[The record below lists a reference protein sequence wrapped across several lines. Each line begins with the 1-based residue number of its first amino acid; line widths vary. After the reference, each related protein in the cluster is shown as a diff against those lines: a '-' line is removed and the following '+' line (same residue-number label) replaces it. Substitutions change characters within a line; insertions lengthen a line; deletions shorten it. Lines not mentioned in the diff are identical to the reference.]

1 MQNPFQ
7 MQAQAAMYG
16 GVGVLQHQMAAMQQ
30 LQQQQQVQSVRP
42 PLPPLPPGPPP
53 PESNKSDVAN
63 IPTPAA
69 ASEPPPLP
77 PGPPGPPRPSG
88 PPVPPGPPPH
98 IENSQNYQSQSP
110 QGQQIQWGQHFQ
122 SFRGPRPPPSNNQQ
136 GGQRPWG
143 PRPPMNQERGP
154 RGPRPQMNQHQRGPR
169 PLMDGGGPHSG
180 NWNQQQRGPRPMMN
194 QGGPRPLMDTRLP
207 RQDFQQQ
214 NQGNN
219 RGGHQDRNQQ
229 QNQGRNNRGGS
240 EDRREGDWTCP
251 QCSKLNFSFRN
262 NCKWCPNVTKPSQE
276 DHDANFQPR
285 DNFQGNQRFGNQNQP
300 QRKSRFESNQDQD
313 QRRFGQDFGG
323 QERGFDR
330 QGRGGGQ
337 QQQNNRNNQ
346 QNPNLI
352 ERPADWICKI
362 DGTNNFAKRKSCF
375 KCSRPRDQCEYF
387 ENQQQQQQHPQPS
400 RSQQQQQT
408 PQPPKPVTKTQ
419 DSPNKTDLA
428 QFEQM
433 FSNWEKQFEE
443 WKVTNADNPDQKY
456 VRDYITNMN
465 AMKEK
470 LEERRRNLQL
480 KNQQV
485 TPAVPVVQAQ
495 AQPAYYTASSSSS
508 STSAAVASSSKPSTS
523 QPESS
528 ISDIVKAALENS
540 QFGLNPDSSKVPPM
554 TNVSASE
561 PKQMPEEITLEE
573 DDEEENPLFSK
584 RTEGIPGIGDGQD
597 PEIVIEEE
605 PFKDPH
611 KPRIDISDPE
621 AEDDEEIEEIPPKRT
636 KVDEELDQD
645 NRWGNQQPSQYQSRR
660 PGACWTTTTQQRP
673 QRPSFTPRFNQPAL
687 QRPFMPRSGTPMQ
700 PRFARPPMQRPNFSN
715 FPRPQRPDFAPRNSA
730 SWNTRAPSPAAIP
743 KSAWDERN
751 ELFMNPDDDDV
762 DEEDLFERR
771 DNSSKTWN
779 PVAKVVDYAH
789 GGQES
794 ASSKDYHQDFHDH
807 RNHDQRPQQYNRE
820 YHHDDHRRFYE
831 NERREHHG
839 QDHHLSR
846 SYDRNDQYYD
856 HHSRGSSYDRE
867 FRGGQDHHHT
877 PRNYNQYDDQPT
889 QPLRPAPKAFTEPKA
904 PPAEPQ
910 KAPQGDILQV
920 DDLVHP
926 PGRYM
931 RPPKIVIILRGLP
944 GSGKSFVA
952 KNIKNQ
958 ESSYGSEAPRI
969 LALDDYFECDGEYEY
984 EAELEDAYRASL
996 IKSFKKQI
1004 DDGYFSF
1011 IMVDCINN
1019 LNKHYEE
1026 MWSYAKQ
1033 KGFEVS
1039 IFDDVTICFAL

>member
-1 MQNPFQ
+1 MQNPFH
-7 MQAQAAMYG
+7 MQAQAAIYG

-30 LQQQQQVQSVRP
+30 LQQQQVQSARP

-53 PESNKSDVAN
+53 PESNKTDVAN
-63 IPTPAA
+63 IPTPATT
-69 ASEPPPLP
+69 SEPPPLP
-77 PGPPGPPRPSG
+77 PGPPRPPG
-88 PPVPPGPPPH
+88 PPVPAGPPPTV
-98 IENSQNYQSQSP
+98 ETSQNYQSP
-110 QGQQIQWGQHFQ
+110 QGQQNQWGRHFQ
-122 SFRGPRPPPSNNQQ
+122 NIRGPRPPPPNNQQ
-136 GGQRPWG
+136 RGQRPWG

-154 RGPRPQMNQHQRGPR
+154 RGPRPPMNQHQRGP
-169 PLMDGGGPHSG
+169 GPQSG
-180 NWNQQQRGPRPMMN
+180 HWNQQQRGPRPLMN
-194 QGGPRPLMDTRLP
+194 QSGPRPLMDTRPP
-207 RQDFQQQ
+207 RPDFQHQ

-219 RGGHQDRNQQ
+219 RGGN
-229 QNQGRNNRGGS
+229 
-240 EDRREGDWTCP
+240 EDRRP
-251 QCSKLNFSFRN
+251 
-262 NCKWCPNVTKPSQE
+262 
-276 DHDANFQPR
+276 NFQPR
-285 DNFQGNQRFGNQNQP
+285 DDFQGSNQKFGHQN

-313 QRRFGQDFGG
+313 QRRFGQ
-323 QERGFDR
+323 ERGFG
-330 QGRGGGQ
+330 QGRGGQ
-337 QQQNNRNNQ
+337 QQQFNNRNNQ

-375 KCSRPRDQCEYF
+375 KCSRPKDQCEYF
-387 ENQQQQQQHPQPS
+387 ENQQQQQHPQPS
-400 RSQQQQQT
+400 RPQQQQQT
-408 PQPPKPVTKTQ
+408 PQPPKPQ

-443 WKVTNADNPDQKY
+443 WKVANAENPDQKY

-480 KNQQV
+480 KNQQQIA
-485 TPAVPVVQAQ
+485 PQVPVVPK

-508 STSAAVASSSKPSTS
+508 SSTSAAAVASSSKPSTS
-523 QPESS
+523 QSESS

-554 TNVSASE
+554 TNVPAEQE
-561 PKQMPEEITLEE
+561 PKPAEEITLEE
-573 DDEEENPLFSK
+573 EDENPLFSK
-584 RTEGIPGIGDGQD
+584 RSEGIPGIGDGQD
-597 PEIVIEEE
+597 PEIIEEE
-605 PFKDPH
+605 SVKDPN

-621 AEDDEEIEEIPPKRT
+621 AEDDEDDVQEVPPPKRT

-645 NRWGNQQPSQYQSRR
+645 NRWENQQSQYQSRR
-660 PGACWTTTTQQRP
+660 PGACWATTTQQRP
-673 QRPSFTPRFNQPAL
+673 QRPSFTPRSNQPAL
-687 QRPFMPRSGTPMQ
+687 QRPFMPRSSMPMQ
-700 PRFARPPMQRPNFSN
+700 PPRFARPNFS
-715 FPRPQRPDFAPRNSA
+715 RPQRPDFAPRNSA
-730 SWNTRAPSPAAIP
+730 SWNTRAPNPGAAKP

-751 ELFMNPDDDDV
+751 ELFMNPDDDDDV

-771 DNSSKTWN
+771 DNSSSSKTWN

-794 ASSKDYHQDFHDH
+794 SSSSSKNYHQDFNDH
-807 RNHDQRPQQYNRE
+807 RHHDERPQQYNRE
-820 YHHDDHRRFYE
+820 YHQDDHRRFYE
-831 NERREHHG
+831 NDRREHHG
-839 QDHHLSR
+839 QDHHRSR
-846 SYDRNDQYYD
+846 SYDRHDQYYD
-856 HHSRGSSYDRE
+856 HHSSRGSSYDRE
-867 FRGGQDHHHT
+867 FRGGQDHYHT
-877 PRNYNQYDDQPT
+877 PRNYNQYDDHPA

-904 PPAEPQ
+904 PQEPQ

-920 DDLVHP
+920 DDLIHP

-944 GSGKSFVA
+944 GAGKSFVA

-1039 IFDDVTICFAL
+1039 I